1 MSRRQWRLNL
11 GEGDKATEGTQEQN
25 NEKKIGSIYG
35 GDATA
40 PLVAQTFRYA
50 RTIKGPAWFFIG
62 YRTE

>member
-1 MSRRQWRLNL
+1 MQGFGPAYPLVL
-11 GEGDKATEGTQEQN
+11 FLAQEK
-25 NEKKIGSIYG
+25 NEKNIHLPQGPSLYG

-40 PLVAQTFRYA
+40 PPVAQTFRYA